1 MHDRGAHSAAF
12 LRAKAPKV
20 RAATLT
26 GRGLARFAPIW
37 RMHGMEDAISHP
49 FESVVRGKER
59 CAQQLA

>member
-1 MHDRGAHSAAF
+1 MHKQGARPAASG
-12 LRAKAPKV
+12 RAEAPKV
-20 RAATLT
+20 RAPALT

-37 RMHGMEDAISHP
+37 RMHGMEAAISIP